1 MMIIYLYLKDDDYLF
16 VQGAMM
22 MMMIIYLSMMIIEL
36 SMEL

>member
-1 MMIIYLYLKDDDYLF
+1 MMIINLYLKDDDYLF
-16 VQGAMM
+16 VQGAM